1 MKRKNRFEAIKWAA
15 IVAASL
21 LLFTIAKSAAL
32 RERGYEGIG
41 GEYMI
46 LLLPAIYY
54 AAERTVKDWIADLRE
69 LKGKGHGK

>member
-1 MKRKNRFEAIKWAA
+1 MKTRKRAIKWAA
-15 IVAASL
+15 IVVIAL

-54 AAERTVKDWIADLRE
+54 AAERTAKDWITDLRE
-69 LKGKGHGK
+69 LKGKGHRK